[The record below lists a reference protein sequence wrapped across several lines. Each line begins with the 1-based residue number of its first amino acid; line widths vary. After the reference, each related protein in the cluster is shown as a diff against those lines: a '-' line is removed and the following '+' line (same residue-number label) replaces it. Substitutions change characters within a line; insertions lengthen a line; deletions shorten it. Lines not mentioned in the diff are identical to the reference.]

1 MLYQS
6 PYSILEIYGFII
18 YKYCLNLRLFPII
31 LRFTRMLGS
40 PDMRS
45 AITHCVALLL
55 VSNATASTCA
65 VIGNMSTGWTSFSS

>member
-45 AITHCVALLL
+45 TITHCVTSFL
-55 VSNATASTCA
+55 VSKATASTWA
-65 VIGNMSTGWTSFSS
+65 VIGNMSTGCTSFSS